1 LIDDLEE
8 QVWDGKKI
16 MQQLRTAKIQH
27 ETYLAFQDTVIKDLE
42 AVGEEITAQDKI
54 KEQSTFRFLY
64 RI

>member
-16 MQQLRTAKIQH
+16 MQQLRTDKIQH

-42 AVGEEITAQDKI
+42 ADGEEITAQDKI
-54 KEQSTFRFLY
+54 KE
-64 RI
+64 